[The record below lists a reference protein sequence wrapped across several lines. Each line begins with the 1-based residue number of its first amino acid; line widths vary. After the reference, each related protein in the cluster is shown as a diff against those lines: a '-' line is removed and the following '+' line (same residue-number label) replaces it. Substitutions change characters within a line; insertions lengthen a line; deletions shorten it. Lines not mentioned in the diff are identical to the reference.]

1 MAERALSAAVLAAIA
16 AGTVRPFLL
25 YEGEYLSGGAT
36 AFLRLFTGV
45 GTLSWD
51 GKDWVGGRNLLAIS
65 PIRES
70 TSLEAIGF
78 SVRLSGLPADNLSLF
93 LQSMRKNK
101 TGRLWLGFFDASM
114 GVIVDPYPLRRGRFD
129 VAPITRDPGSGTVT
143 IEARYE
149 GPLARLLVPNVR
161 HYTHEDQQLRLAG
174 DKGFDQVEA
183 LQDTQDLW
191 GPEVPAHPVT
201 TRSPRQPVEPW
212 SSS

>member
-1 MAERALSAAVLAAIA
+1 MAERALSAAMLAAID
-16 AGTVRPFLL
+16 AGTVRPFVL

-36 AFLRLFTGV
+36 AYLRLFTGV

-51 GKDWVGGRNLLAIS
+51 GKDWTGGRDLLAIS

-78 SVRLSGLPADNLSLF
+78 SVRLSGLPADKLSLF

-101 TGRLWLGFFDASM
+101 AGRLWLGFFDAAAV
-114 GVIVDPYPLRRGRFD
+114 VIVDPYPQRRGRFD

-149 GPLARLLVPNVR
+149 GPLARLLIPIER

-191 GPEVPAHPVT
+191 GPEVPVYPVT
-201 TRSPRQPVEPW
+201 GRSPLGPSEPY
-212 SSS
+212 SGG

>member
-143 IEARYE
+143 IEARY
-149 GPLARLLVPNVR
+149 VR

-191 GPEVPAHPVT
+191 GPEVPFTPAT
-201 TRSPRQPVEPW
+201 TRAPRQPPD
-212 SSS
+212 SNAGP